1 VPGGETHPAQA
12 EAVRL
17 AGRHL
22 TAAGYRVEE
31 VLPPD
36 AEEAARLWHAI
47 GSNDVFRLL
56 KPSIEEHGDDAA
68 RTSVRE
74 WLALY
79 PATDP
84 LAALDALARRDLL
97 LWRWLEFFDDYPLI
111 VLPTH
116 CDLPPP
122 WGEDQ
127 TREGQQRLLQALRV
141 GLIAPL
147 LGLAGLALPV
157 GTHGGL
163 RTGVQIVPSRFREDL
178 ALDAGEVIEASEG
191 IVTPIDPTW

>member
-1 VPGGETHPAQA
+1 MARHRLERCVPPA
-12 EAVRL
+12 EAKHRR
-17 AGRHL
+17 AR
-22 TAAGYRVEE
+22 
-31 VLPPD
+31 D
-36 AEEAARLWHAI
+36 A
-47 GSNDVFRLL
+47 
-56 KPSIEEHGDDAA
+56 PA
-68 RTSVRE
+68 RTSLRE

-79 PATDP
+79 PPTDP
-84 LAALDALARRDLL
+84 LAALDAVARRDLL
-97 LWRWLEFFDDYPLI
+97 LGRWLEFFDDYPLI

-157 GTHGGL
+157 GAYGGL
-163 RTGVQIVPSRFREDL
+163 RTGVQIVRAAFAR
-178 ALDAGEVIEASEG
+178 
-191 IVTPIDPTW
+191 TWRSMPAR